1 MNELFDLRVETWYSY
16 RILLASSQGLTF
28 EDLVE
33 PLDLVEEGSDTGTE
47 ATEVTEIHICEWEGM
62 REGVLYICNC

>member
-1 MNELFDLRVETWYSY
+1 MKELFDLRVDTWYSY
-16 RILLASSQGLTF
+16 RILLASFQGLTF

-47 ATEVTEIHICEWEGM
+47 ATEVTEG
-62 REGVLYICNC
+62 GYVSVSGKV